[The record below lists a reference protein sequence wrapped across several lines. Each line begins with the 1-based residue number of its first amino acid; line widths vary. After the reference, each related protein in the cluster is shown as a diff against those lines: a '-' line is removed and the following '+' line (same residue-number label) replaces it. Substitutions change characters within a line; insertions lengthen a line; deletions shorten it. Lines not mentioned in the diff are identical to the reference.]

1 MTAQSVFDQK
11 VGQAA
16 ATAPLRKSLLLEA
29 AHDTTWQR
37 DIEPFRVRGFGDL
50 GGCDLDGCD
59 FDDFGLQL
67 LLQLLKKAF

>member
-1 MTAQSVFDQK
+1 M
-11 VGQAA
+11 
-16 ATAPLRKSLLLEA
+16 LEA

-37 DIEPFRVRGFGDL
+37 DIQPFRVRGFGDL